1 MSHIIFN
8 AQMHNTGQR
17 IKSLSGR
24 LGPFIFRTHRSGLIT
39 AFYKP
44 KNGSISGQCRSIYES
59 LSSQLREITDMLALQ
74 ITSIETNLPEP

>member
-1 MSHIIFN
+1 MNFGMRTI
-8 AQMHNTGQR
+8 QT
-17 IKSLSGR
+17 KSVSRGVEPPLS
-24 LGPFIFRTHRSGLIT
+24 
-39 AFYKP
+39 YKP